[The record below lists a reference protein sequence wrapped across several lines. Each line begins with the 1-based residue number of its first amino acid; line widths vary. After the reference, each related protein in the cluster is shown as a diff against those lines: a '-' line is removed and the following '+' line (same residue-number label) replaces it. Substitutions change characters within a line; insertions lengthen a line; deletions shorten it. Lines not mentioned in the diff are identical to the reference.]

1 MKPPAKLHN
10 KTGRLKNIN
19 KSYTNST
26 QGTATQ
32 SATANT
38 TTTTATRPTPAPP
51 NVIATNNG
59 LDTAAMEQF
68 ELELCWCIQ
77 TLEKSLELNK
87 LNAKQGRFMDDIIKK

>member
-19 KSYTNST
+19 KSYTNPI
-26 QGTATQ
+26 QGTTTP
-32 SATANT
+32 SNTANT
-38 TTTTATRPTPAPP
+38 TTTTAPP
-51 NVIATNNG
+51 NVTATNNG
-59 LDTAAMEQF
+59 LDAVAIEQF

-87 LNAKQGRFMDDIIKK
+87 LNAKQGM